1 MKESTKNI
9 DWTNGIAKANELAV
23 QGELKKVR
31 VDIFKEC
38 DIFGGLSN
46 RVSSHWIWK
55 GLENKFI
62 KTLGMEKSTLRDA
75 KREVVFYLNG
85 DPYKTVRLK

>member
-46 RVSSHWIWK
+46 RVSSHWI
-55 GLENKFI
+55 LEG
-62 KTLGMEKSTLRDA
+62 T
-75 KREVVFYLNG
+75 
-85 DPYKTVRLK
+85 